1 MKTTIFLSL
10 VCTTLTLFSCQKKE
24 YTCRCEGGF
33 GGNGAS
39 IQIEGTS
46 PLKALKNCEKKLL
59 VNEKANDGFNNCSV
73 K

>member
-1 MKTTIFLSL
+1 MKTIIHLSF
-10 VCTTLTLFSCQKKE
+10 VCTILTLFSCQKKE

-33 GGNGAS
+33 GGNGTS

-46 PLKALKNCEKKLL
+46 PSKALRNCEKKLL
-59 VNEKANDGFNNCSV
+59 VNENANDGFNNCSL